1 MEKFEPQ
8 QFRDELAKEIK
19 EAPKE
24 DREEIL
30 EQAKETPEYWQAR
43 TEKIKER
50 QDEEKIDDG
59 LGVLVKKK
67 TLYHGS
73 GISGIKTFNKAEE
86 DTVGSGVYFT
96 SEAKDAI
103 GYARIRSERERSP
116 HKADGSP
123 VIEDSVPTIYES
135 SVENMKLCDLREDEN
150 VKKVL
155 DGFKEV
161 VKEELKKPDL
171 QWYVQGALDK
181 TIETINGGKIRAG
194 NLKEI
199 TQTNGKLFSD
209 YIKSLGYEGLIT
221 LEGGEGG
228 NGNHDT
234 YLIFDPEK
242 AKISQEHN
250 ISLQEK
256 QKETVEAKPL
266 EQQIKV
272 DPIVN
277 TVNG

>member
-1 MEKFEPQ
+1 MENFESQ
-8 QFRDELAKEIK
+8 QFRDELAKEIE

-24 DREEIL
+24 ERRDIL
-30 EQAKETPEYWQAR
+30 ERAKETPEYWQAR

-50 QDEEKIDDG
+50 QDEEEIDNG
-59 LGVLVKKK
+59 LGVLVQKK

-103 GYARIRSERERSP
+103 GYARLRSERERNP
-116 HKADGSP
+116 QRADGAP
-123 VIEDSVPTIYES
+123 VIEDSVPIIYES
-135 SVENMKLCDLREDEN
+135 SVENMRLCDLRKDEN

-155 DGFKEV
+155 DGFKEIA
-161 VKEELKKPDL
+161 KEELKKPDVKWFAQRVL
-171 QWYVQGALDK
+171 ER
-181 TIETINGGKIRAG
+181 TIETINSGKIGVG

-199 TQTNGKLFSD
+199 AQNNGKLSSD
-209 YIKSLGYEGLIT
+209 YIKSLGYEGLIA

-242 AKISQEHN
+242 AKISQEHK
-250 ISLQEK
+250 IL
-256 QKETVEAKPL
+256 
-266 EQQIKV
+266 
-272 DPIVN
+272 
-277 TVNG
+277 

>member
-19 EAPKE
+19 ETPKE
-24 DREEIL
+24 ERKEIL
-30 EQAKETPEYWQAR
+30 EQAKQTPEYWQAR

-50 QDEEKIDDG
+50 QDEEKVDDG

-86 DTVGSGVYFT
+86 DTVGSGIYFT

-103 GYARIRSERERSP
+103 GYAKLRSERERSP
-116 HKADGSP
+116 NKADRSP
-123 VIEDSVPTIYES
+123 VIENSVPTIYES

-150 VKKVL
+150 VKRVL
-155 DGFKEV
+155 NEFKEIS
-161 VKEELKKPDL
+161 KEELKKPDL
-171 QWYVQGALDK
+171 KWFVQGSLER
-181 TIETINGGKIRAG
+181 TIETINAGKVGAG

-199 TQTNGKLFSD
+199 AQSNGQLFSD

-242 AKISQEHN
+242 AKINQEQR
-250 ISLQEK
+250 ISL
-256 QKETVEAKPL
+256 
-266 EQQIKV
+266 
-272 DPIVN
+272 
-277 TVNG
+277 

>member
-1 MEKFEPQ
+1 M
-8 QFRDELAKEIK
+8 
-19 EAPKE
+19 
-24 DREEIL
+24 
-30 EQAKETPEYWQAR
+30 
-43 TEKIKER
+43 
-50 QDEEKIDDG
+50 
-59 LGVLVKKK
+59 KKK

-103 GYARIRSERERSP
+103 GYARLRSERERSP

-150 VKKVL
+150 VKKIL
-155 DGFKEV
+155 DGFKETI
-161 VKEELKKPDL
+161 KEKLKKPGL
-171 QWYVQGALDK
+171 KWFVRGVLGQ
-181 TIETINGGKIRAG
+181 TIETINSGKVRVG
-194 NLKEI
+194 NLKKI
-199 TQTNGKLFSD
+199 AQSNGKLFSN

-242 AKISQEHN
+242 VKIDKEHKISQ
-250 ISLQEK
+250 
-256 QKETVEAKPL
+256 KE
-266 EQQIKV
+266 
-272 DPIVN
+272 
-277 TVNG
+277 